1 MDCEEY
7 RQRIEADPAWV
18 DEAGAAHERDCGA
31 CAAYARRLRVS
42 ERLISEALRFDV
54 ASVRERDGASTPPRL
69 RRSMGTTWAMAAS
82 ASVAAFGVW
91 LVLTFIPSGDPDRL
105 VAAVQDHWYHE
116 PTSWVQ
122 TSAPVSAS
130 ALESALTGTARVDLD
145 RLSVVSYARS
155 CLVNGRWVPHLVVQ
169 GEAGPVMLLL
179 LSREDIAETLPLDLP
194 QEGLHGVI
202 MPLDEG
208 SIAILG
214 EDDESLEALQQDVAE
229 AVEWAI

>member
-1 MDCEEY
+1 MDCQEY
-7 RQRIEADPAWV
+7 RQRIESDPAGI
-18 DEAGAAHERDCGA
+18 DAAGAAHERDCDA
-31 CAAYARRLRVS
+31 CAAYAQRLRAS
-42 ERLISEALRFDV
+42 EPLISEALRFDV
-54 ASVRERDGASTPPRL
+54 TSVREHGDASSAPRL
-69 RRSMGTTWAMAAS
+69 PSSVRTTWAMAAS
-82 ASVAAFGVW
+82 AAAAAVAVW
-91 LVLTFIPSGDPDRL
+91 LVLTFVPSGDADRL

-122 TSAPVSAS
+122 TSAPVSS
-130 ALESALTGTARVDLD
+130 TILETALSGTARVDLD

-179 LSREDIAETLPLDLP
+179 LSREGVTEPLPLDLP
-194 QEGLHGVI
+194 QEGLHGLI
-202 MPLDEG
+202 MPLDDG

-214 EDDESLEALQQDVAE
+214 EDDESLESLQRDVSE

>member
-1 MDCEEY
+1 MDCEDY
-7 RQRIEADPAWV
+7 RQRIEADPAWI

-54 ASVRERDGASTPPRL
+54 ASVREQDGAMAAPR
-69 RRSMGTTWAMAAS
+69 RRRPIGTTWAMAAS
-82 ASVAAFGVW
+82 AGIAAVGVW
-91 LVLTFIPSGDPDRL
+91 LVLTFLPSGDPDRL
-105 VAAVQDHWYHE
+105 VAVVQDHWYHE

-122 TSAPVSAS
+122 TSAPVNAS
-130 ALESALTGTARVDLD
+130 VLETALSGTARVDLE

-169 GEAGPVMLLL
+169 GQAGPVMLLL
-179 LSREDIAETLPLDLP
+179 LSREAIADTLPLDLP

-214 EDDESLEALQQDVAE
+214 DDDESLEALQQDVAA

>member
-1 MDCEEY
+1 MDCQEY
-7 RQRIEADPAWV
+7 RQRIEADPAWT

-31 CAAYARRLRVS
+31 CAAYARRLRAS

-54 ASVRERDGASTPPRL
+54 ASVREQDGASTAPRSQS
-69 RRSMGTTWAMAAS
+69 SMRTTWAMAAS
-82 ASVAAFGVW
+82 AAVAAVGVW
-91 LVLTFIPSGDPDRL
+91 LVLNYVPSGNPERL

-116 PTSWVQ
+116 PESWVQ
-122 TSAPVSAS
+122 TSSPVNTSTLET
-130 ALESALTGTARVDLD
+130 ALSGSARVDLD
-145 RLSVVSYARS
+145 RLNVVSYARS

-179 LSREDIAETLPLDLP
+179 LSREDVSEPLPLDLP
-194 QEGLHGVI
+194 QEGLHGLI

-214 EDDESLEALQQDVAE
+214 DDGESLESLQQNVAD